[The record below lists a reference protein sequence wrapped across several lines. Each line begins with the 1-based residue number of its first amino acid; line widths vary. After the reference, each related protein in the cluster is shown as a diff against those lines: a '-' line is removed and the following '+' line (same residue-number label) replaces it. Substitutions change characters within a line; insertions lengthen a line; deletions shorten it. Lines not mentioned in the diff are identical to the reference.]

1 VDKSPDAFRTISEA
15 AIDLDLPQHVL
26 RFWETRFSQIKP
38 LKRGGGRRYYRPDD
52 VDLLKGIRHLLYGEG
67 YTIRG
72 VQRILKEQGVRFV
85 MNVWREGA
93 PQPPPSG
100 GAGALHRGDRAE
112 PDFEEDYDDEAA
124 AEAAEPPPDDAYSPY
139 APHHVVP
146 VARPREADDADFAVP
161 MVRSGETEPPLQPPM
176 SAEARHSGDE
186 AAGAAA
192 LAQRFAPRFAPVG
205 DAEPTGDVEDRPAA
219 AMSRATPR
227 PIEEPRFGGSVEGT
241 RSPIE
246 DVAPARNGGARVA
259 PAVAAE
265 AKEGGRPGL
274 GQFLDRLR
282 PGHGHGPGRDVE
294 TAAARPGRS
303 LSRDEIRRLQ
313 STLFELL
320 ECKRLLDQVR

>member
-1 VDKSPDAFRTISEA
+1 MDKSPDAFRTISEA

-26 RFWETRFSQIKP
+26 RFWETRFAQIKP

-52 VDLLKGIRHLLYGEG
+52 IDLLKGIRHLLYGEG

-100 GAGALHRGDRAE
+100 GVGAPRHDDRAE
-112 PDFEEDYDDEAA
+112 PEFEEDFDDDIA

-146 VARPREADDADFAVP
+146 AGRPREASEADFAVP
-161 MVRSGETEPPLQPPM
+161 MVRPDE
-176 SAEARHSGDE
+176 AEAPLHPPVTTESRRSGDE

-192 LAQRFAPRFAPVG
+192 LAQRFAPRFATVG
-205 DAEPTGDVEDRPAA
+205 EAEPASDIVDRPAPT
-219 AMSRATPR
+219 MSRATPR
-227 PIEEPRFGGSVEGT
+227 PIDESRAGGSAEAP
-241 RSPIE
+241 RSPG
-246 DVAPARNGGARVA
+246 DDLAAPPRNGGSHGV
-259 PAVAAE
+259 PAAAE

-282 PGHGHGPGRDVE
+282 PGHGQGREAE